1 MSILEDPK
9 HIENIVGALR
19 HATEHLARAVSAEE
33 HLYIL
38 HSTECVQTGIDL
50 RECPYSVALDLG
62 IDKVLWRFE
71 QDRVVV
77 LTICSDKGDLLP
89 GLAEVYDD

>member
-1 MSILEDPK
+1 MSIFEGPED
-9 HIENIVGALR
+9 IETMVGAER
-19 HATEHLARAVSAEE
+19 HATVHLARAVSADQR
-33 HLYIL
+33 LYIL
-38 HSTECVQTGIDL
+38 HSTECVQAGIDL

-62 IDKVLWRFE
+62 IDKALWRFE